1 MLLEQH
7 TLIPRITSV
16 LRKKDILTVLS
27 IKTPQ
32 IQPLQFLFFDKGSR
46 VKFYLEKIDEQGRRL
61 ADRAHIEWIR
71 PRARIEIPDNN
82 AMNRSKKQLRKIK
95 SLTEELRL
103 FIIENFEINE
113 II

>member
-1 MLLEQH
+1 MVQDHSPE
-7 TLIPRITSV
+7 
-16 LRKKDILTVLS
+16 
-27 IKTPQ
+27 
-32 IQPLQFLFFDKGSR
+32 
-46 VKFYLEKIDEQGRRL
+46 DEQERHR
-61 ADRAHIEWIR
+61 ADGANIEWIR

-82 AMNRSKKQLRKIK
+82 AISHSRKQLRKIK